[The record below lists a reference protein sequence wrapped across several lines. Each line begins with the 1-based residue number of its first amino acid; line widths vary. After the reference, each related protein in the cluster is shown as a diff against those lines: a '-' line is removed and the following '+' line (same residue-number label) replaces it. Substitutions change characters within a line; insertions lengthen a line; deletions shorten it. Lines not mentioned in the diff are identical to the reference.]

1 MLAGS
6 TEFVLRLVD
15 LVSWML
21 CFIDQIP
28 A

>member
-1 MLAGS
+1 MFAGS
-6 TEFVLRLVD
+6 TEFVLKLVD
-15 LVSWML
+15 LVSWLL